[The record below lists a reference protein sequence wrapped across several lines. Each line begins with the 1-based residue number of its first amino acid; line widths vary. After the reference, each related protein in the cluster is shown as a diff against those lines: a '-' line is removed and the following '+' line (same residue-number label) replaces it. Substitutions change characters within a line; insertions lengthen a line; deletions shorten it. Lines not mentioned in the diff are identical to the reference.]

1 VGGGVALAQLTPL
14 LGQEAR
20 GNNNAGERV
29 GFSQVDQPNC
39 LDRALYWP
47 TPGTFHNLGS
57 VPPLTTD
64 QQTRAEAINNATNRE
79 VVGRNLTAG
88 YAAHWQQDGMGGWTH
103 TNLSSLLLP
112 STGWDLM
119 LAYDIND
126 SGWVVG
132 WGTIGGNPR
141 VLLPVPLPPGI
152 GNGTSDWD
160 GDGDVDVND
169 LLRLLAA
176 WGPCMV
182 NCVDCHHDINGDCQI
197 GVTELLD
204 LLAAWGPCTAP
215 GGVQVA
221 ASVSDCMQ
229 MYSSPA
235 DQAACIEKYCEAGI
249 IATGCP

>member
-1 VGGGVALAQLTPL
+1 
-14 LGQEAR
+14 
-20 GNNNAGERV
+20 
-29 GFSQVDQPNC
+29 
-39 LDRALYWP
+39 
-47 TPGTFHNLGS
+47 
-57 VPPLTTD
+57 VPPIAPLEEI
-64 QQTRAEAINNATNRE
+64 RAEAINNGTNRQ
-79 VVGRNLTAG
+79 VVGRNMTAG

-141 VLLPVPLPPGI
+141 VLLPVPLPPAI
-152 GNGTSDWD
+152 GHCPSDWE

-176 WGPCMV
+176 G
-182 NCVDCHHDINGDCQI
+182 
-197 GVTELLD
+197 
-204 LLAAWGPCTAP
+204 GPCTAP
-215 GGVQVA
+215 GIVLVPT
-221 ASVSDCMQ
+221 SVTDRMQ

-235 DQAACIEKYCEAGI
+235 DQAGCIEKYCEAGI
-249 IATGCP
+249 ITEGCP